1 MGDTAGGGRVIL
13 WLAAALRLWCAC
25 CQFCDGNPGASD
37 ALQKDAY
44 LDFGASS
51 LIQRQAAVHPSKGE
65 FLAQVHKEHKEE
77 REDAGVPPQY
87 FHAPAP
93 AIESSLQQ
101 ERKALAVPDGG
112 VCITPETLAAALT
125 QASQEV
131 LRGLPPW
138 PRAFSPDKLSSR
150 SHAPVRLAFLVQVS
164 VKERLPLVRRVFSK
178 LYSSG
183 DIFLYLVDTT
193 KLAASDV
200 QDALGLTAKPLSN
213 VVVQESP
220 HAGYFY
226 WPRVQVVLDGLASLL
241 DDDWDFVI
249 HLSETDYPVHSLAWL
264 HSNLGVQR
272 STNFIAVEPRCSR
285 PKEAMSFAAQA
296 SWEVSDRATKK
307 DVTHEDATKKDGTH
321 EDALQT
327 VESDWYWW
335 GASDGVAS
343 CGSKFDPMQVSGATY
358 PQRDL
363 ERHGFIF
370 AKGPEWVVLTRQL
383 AAYALM
389 PELLQ
394 FRRLI
399 GMHAAA
405 DELFW
410 STLVLNIPN
419 FTQSLSQQGWYLHWK
434 TGSTDHSPDLLSAV
448 DATEILAQKSGLL
461 FVRKVSEVESAALL
475 DKLDQ
480 ASLAERTSLAVLQSQ
495 VHSWTLHLDRSAM
508 RCSETSLLHAPA
520 PASPPFNA
528 PAPPALSSLA

>member
-1 MGDTAGGGRVIL
+1 MGDAVGGGRVML
-13 WLAAALRLWCAC
+13 WLAVALRLWCAC
-25 CQFCDGNPGASD
+25 FQLCDGKPGASV
-37 ALQKDAY
+37 ALQDDAY
-44 LDFGASS
+44 PEFGASS
-51 LIQRQAAVHPSKGE
+51 LIQHQATVHPSKGE
-65 FLAQVHKEHKEE
+65 FLAQVHKEE
-77 REDAGVPPQY
+77 REGAGVSPQY
-87 FHAPAP
+87 FNAPAP

-101 ERKALAVPDGG
+101 EKKALAVPDGG

-164 VKERLPLVRRVFSK
+164 VKERLPLVRRVFTK

-183 DIFLYLVDTT
+183 DIFLYLVDTAL
-193 KLAASDV
+193 LAASDV

-213 VVVQESP
+213 VVVQEAP

-264 HSNLGVQR
+264 RSNLAVQR

-285 PKEAMSFAAQA
+285 PKETMSFVAQTA
-296 SWEVSDRATKK
+296 WEDSDRATKK
-307 DVTHEDATKKDGTH
+307 DVTH

-343 CGSKFDPMQVSGATY
+343 CGSKFDPLQVSGATY
-358 PQRDL
+358 PMRDL
-363 ERHGFIF
+363 ERHGLIF
-370 AKGPEWVVLTRQL
+370 AKGTEWVVLTRQL

-410 STLVLNIPN
+410 PTLVLNIPN

-434 TGSTDHSPDLLSAV
+434 PGSTDHSPELLTAV
-448 DATEILAQKSGLL
+448 DATEILAHKSGLL

-475 DKLDQ
+475 NKLDQ
-480 ASLAERTSLAVLQSQ
+480 ASLAEGTSLAVLQSQ
-495 VHSWTLHLDRSAM
+495 VQSWTLHLDRSAI
-508 RCSETSLLHAPA
+508 RCSDTSLLHAPA